1 MAQSFDP
8 SRYAVLVVEDDPFI
22 LAEAVDLAI
31 EAGFKAYEARNADMA
46 IRMLER
52 YSEIRIVFTDVEMP
66 GSLDGLKLA
75 AAVRKRWPS
84 VQFIVVSGR
93 VTVTAEEMPEH
104 GVFFSKP
111 YDPNAILTA
120 LTRLGER
127 IESC

>member
-8 SRYAVLVVEDDPFI
+8 SRYAILIVEDDPFI
-22 LAEAVDLAI
+22 LAEAADLAI
-31 EAGFKAYEARNADMA
+31 EAGFKAYEARNAELA

-75 AAVRKRWPS
+75 AAVRKRWPP

-93 VTVTAEEMPEH
+93 VKVTAEDMPEH
-104 GVFFSKP
+104 SVFFTKP
-111 YDPNAILTA
+111 YDPDAILRTM
-120 LTRLGER
+120 TWFGER
-127 IESC
+127 IES

>member
-22 LAEAVDLAI
+22 LAEAVDLAL
-31 EAGFKAYEARNADMA
+31 EAGFQAYEARNADAA

-75 AAVRKRWPS
+75 AAVRKRWPP

-93 VTVTAEEMPEH
+93 VKVTAQDMPENSI
-104 GVFFSKP
+104 FFTKP
-111 YDPNAILTA
+111 YDPEAILRTM
-120 LTRLGER
+120 TRFGER
-127 IESC
+127 IEA